1 MVSNVLFTQKIE
13 GTQLV
18 YFNKDGYAID
28 TKESKKQMSFWSRL
42 WTSNNYDLADN
53 LKEMH
58 RLFEEAKQGNVTIS
72 ETFLENYETLRGR
85 AKLHNDRRKEL
96 CWFTRIFTSKIDIST
111 AKNDILTQRTEAEVQ
126 SPWWTN
132 QILYGDDPLPPEEE
146 TALEIYTLKAAYAD
160 PDALLAEINPNLRH
174 KLVTRI
180 KDGKEVEEY
189 PIAGQGPRV
198 AYLLKALGLDTV
210 QGFMDKK
217 IYGVCGLELYLADNS
232 KKLTKM
238 LLEDS
243 HGYFELKPD

>member
-85 AKLHNDRRKEL
+85 ALTHNLRRKDL
-96 CWFTRIFTSKIDIST
+96 CWLTRLFTSKIDISI
-111 AKNDILTQRTEAEVQ
+111 AKTDIRSEKVNHEVKN
-126 SPWWTN
+126 PWWT
-132 QILYGDDPLPPEEE
+132 IGTYDGDPLPPDEAVA
-146 TALEIYTLKAAYAD
+146 TEIYNLKAVYAD
-160 PDALLAEINPNLRH
+160 PDALLADINPNLRH
-174 KLVTRI
+174 KLVTRM
-180 KDGKEVEEY
+180 KDGKEVTEY
-189 PIAGQGPRV
+189 PIAGQGYRTK
-198 AYLLKALGLDTV
+198 YLLQALGLSTV
-210 QGFMDKK
+210 QDFIDKK
-217 IYGVCGLELYLADNS
+217 IYGVLGLELYLADNS

-238 LLEDS
+238 LLQDS
-243 HGYFELKPD
+243 NGYFELKPE